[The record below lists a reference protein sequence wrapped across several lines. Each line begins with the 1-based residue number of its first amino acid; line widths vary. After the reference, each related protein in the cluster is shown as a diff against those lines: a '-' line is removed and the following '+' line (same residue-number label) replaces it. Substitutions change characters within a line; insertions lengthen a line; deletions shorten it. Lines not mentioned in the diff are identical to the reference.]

1 MAIDDRKQF
10 KCLDKSYSFFFSQ
23 NNHFE
28 LKFIDQST
36 KDKMYNHINTLVQ
49 FGWKSEAVPVVKEK
63 KSIIARIFDLF
74 FG

>member
-1 MAIDDRKQF
+1 MIG
-10 KCLDKSYSFFFSQ
+10 
-23 NNHFE
+23 NNSSAWI
-28 LKFIDQST
+28 KFIDQST